1 MINFIRK
8 HFMFVLVCGTLGTVL
23 GSYLSTFSKHDAD
36 RIAFWWRPV
45 VKMQGDLVA
54 KTSAG
59 EALIHIYGA
68 KLRGEECVYKG
79 LQAFGDR
86 AAGPVVDLRIARVD
100 LPEGSNTK
108 PAGGYDIGAWRVWP
122 VQGLIQVNVYVT
134 HDCGTGRLWA
144 TKIAEVKL

>member
-1 MINFIRK
+1 MIDFIRK
-8 HFMFVLVCGTLGTVL
+8 HFWFVLVCGAIGSVL
-23 GSYLSTFSKHDAD
+23 GSYLSTFNKDDAD

-54 KTSAG
+54 KTADG
-59 EALIHIYGA
+59 AALIHMYGE

-86 AAGPVVDLRIARVD
+86 VAGPTVDLRIARAD
-100 LPEGSNTK
+100 LPEEGSTK
-108 PAGGYDIGAWRVWP
+108 PSGEYDIGVWRVWP
-122 VQGLIQVNVYVT
+122 VHGVTQVNVYVA